1 MELYTFASK
10 TSSHFTKTQTLIP
23 KTSLRITEK
32 TTIFRIH
39 AIIRVSAQTSG
50 GEIMLLT
57 INADTLRNSFLF
69 KDVDQSIL
77 EQVAKHCQAMELHAG
92 ETLFE
97 QDSVS
102 DALYFLE
109 SGQIHVVRHYPEGY
123 EVVIA
128 TEVPY
133 YVIGEL
139 SLLANQPRTGSV
151 VAVGDC
157 DLIKLS
163 RASILEICEKI
174 PEISLKATSHLGK
187 RLYRLNLRVRES
199 AIGNIAARIA
209 SVLLLLAENQDTNDF
224 SSVAV
229 TRLARATAIN
239 PDAVERLLKQWSD
252 YEIISQ
258 NGQKITIHNLET
270 LRNLA
275 G

>member
-1 MELYTFASK
+1 M
-10 TSSHFTKTQTLIP
+10 H
-23 KTSLRITEK
+23 R
-32 TTIFRIH
+32 
-39 AIIRVSAQTSG
+39 
-50 GEIMLLT
+50 T

-69 KDVDQSIL
+69 KDVSAAVLQD
-77 EQVAKHCQAMELHAG
+77 VAAQCQPMALPAG

-97 QDSVS
+97 QDALP

-109 SGQIHVVRHYPEGY
+109 SGQIHVVRCYPDGSEFI
-123 EVVIA
+123 IA

-163 RASILEICEKI
+163 REAIVDVCERVPQI
-174 PEISLKATSHLGK
+174 AVTALTQLGN
-187 RLYRLNLRVRES
+187 RLYRLNLLVRES
-199 AIGNIAARIA
+199 ALGNTAARLS
-209 SVLLLLAENQDTNDF
+209 SVMLLLVDEDKPTLEAP
-224 SSVAV
+224 AI
-229 TRLARATAIN
+229 TRLARATAV
-239 PDAVERLLKQWSD
+239 DANVVERLLKQWVD
-252 YEIISQ
+252 EGIITRQ
-258 NGQKITIHNLET
+258 RKQITVRDLQA

>member
-1 MELYTFASK
+1 MF
-10 TSSHFTKTQTLIP
+10 
-23 KTSLRITEK
+23 
-32 TTIFRIH
+32 
-39 AIIRVSAQTSG
+39 
-50 GEIMLLT
+50 LT

-69 KDVDQSIL
+69 KDVDQAL
-77 EQVAKHCQAMELHAG
+77 LQKVVQHCQPMELHAG

-97 QDSVS
+97 QDSEP

-109 SGQIHVVRHYPEGY
+109 TGQIHVVRHYPEGY

-128 TEVPY
+128 TETPY

-139 SLLANQPRTGSV
+139 SLLANMPRTGSV

-163 RASILEICEKI
+163 RDAILEICENV
-174 PEISLKATSHLGK
+174 PQISLQALTHLGE

-199 AIGNIAARIA
+199 AIGNITARVA
-209 SVLLLLAENQDTNDF
+209 SVLLLLSDNQSGT
-224 SSVAV
+224 SIASVPI

-239 PDAVERLLKQWSD
+239 AEAVERLLKRWAEYD
-252 YEIISQ
+252 IISL
-258 NGQKITIHNLET
+258 NGQQITIHKLNT
-270 LRNLA
+270 LHDLA

>member
-1 MELYTFASK
+1 M
-10 TSSHFTKTQTLIP
+10 I
-23 KTSLRITEK
+23 
-32 TTIFRIH
+32 
-39 AIIRVSAQTSG
+39 
-50 GEIMLLT
+50 LT

-77 EQVAKHCQAMELHAG
+77 EEVAKHCQAMELHAG

-97 QDSVS
+97 QDSES

-109 SGQIHVVRHYPEGY
+109 SGQIHVIRHYPEGY

-163 RASILEICEKI
+163 RDSILEICEKM
-174 PEISLKATSHLGK
+174 PQISLKAITHLGK

-199 AIGNIAARIA
+199 AIGNIAARVA
-209 SVLLLLAENQDTNDF
+209 SVLLLLAANDAEQVF
-224 SSVAV
+224 PLVSV

-239 PDAVERLLKQWSD
+239 PDAVERLLRQWAE

-258 NGQKITIHNLET
+258 NGQEVSIHNVEA